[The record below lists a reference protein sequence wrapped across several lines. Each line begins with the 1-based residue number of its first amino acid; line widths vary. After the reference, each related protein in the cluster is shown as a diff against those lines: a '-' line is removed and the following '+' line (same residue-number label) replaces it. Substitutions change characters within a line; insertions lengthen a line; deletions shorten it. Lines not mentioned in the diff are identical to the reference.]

1 MQGIP
6 ADTHAQP
13 TRRVY
18 SMLIIDKSRFRVF
31 YHFRFVQHP
40 SAAGKL
46 VLLEQGGQAA
56 IGLNM
61 YGLLFYS
68 PLS

>member
-1 MQGIP
+1 
-6 ADTHAQP
+6 
-13 TRRVY
+13 
-18 SMLIIDKSRFRVF
+18 MLIIDKSRFRVF